1 MALICTFVFKQD
13 SKRVLQSSVIF
24 EEQISLVP
32 LCSFIFICFNI
43 NFKLYF

>member
-13 SKRVLQSSVIF
+13 SKRVLQPSVIF

-32 LCSFIFICFNI
+32 LCSFY
-43 NFKLYF
+43 LYMF